1 MYCAIAPISHIICI
15 SIGSICVITI
25 VCITAISI
33 SISISIIIIISIGI
47 GIAIGLSNIGWIGN
61 RIGQINIS
69 IKCGC

>member
-33 SISISIIIIISIGI
+33 SIIISIIIIICI
-47 GIAIGLSNIGWIGN
+47 GIAIGLCNIGWIGN
-61 RIGQINIS
+61 RIGQINIR

>member
-25 VCITAISI
+25 VCITASI
-33 SISISIIIIISIGI
+33 SIFIIISICIRI